1 VNGIDDIEWN
11 PKLIPA
17 FSNYSLETLV
27 TAKRA
32 CKAALQHELG
42 LPVRSEESVKD
53 TLADFTFSMCW
64 CGYSSGYISSSIIR
78 G

>member
-42 LPVRSEESVKD
+42 LPVRSEVPLLVHR
-53 TLADFTFSMCW
+53 TPM
-64 CGYSSGYISSSIIR
+64 SS
-78 G
+78 